1 MGAAGVGPPAVSAQ
15 PHSTQLA
22 SQGLSRDGGGFR
34 RRGAPAMWRR
44 VFRGDRCWA
53 GQGEPLEVWGHWK
66 QADPQ
71 VLGPLAECSSLLGAE
86 PLAGSSEKAAKSSNR
101 EHGSLQAQPDAVW
114 GSKRGHT
121 LPPSSKV
128 FVVGRP
134 DPAGHTPRAGTTL
147 GPGLETGA
155 GAVRLSPS
163 PGWRPHWALLWR
175 PQGSRAQ
182 GTRWA

>member
-1 MGAAGVGPPAVSAQ
+1 MGAAGVDPPAVSAQ
-15 PHSTQLA
+15 PHSSQLA

-44 VFRGDRCWA
+44 VFWGDRCWA
-53 GQGEPLEVWGHWK
+53 GQGEPLEAWGHWK

-71 VLGPLAECSSLLGAE
+71 VLGPLAEHSSLPGAE

-101 EHGSLQAQPDAVW
+101 DHGSLQAQPDAVW

-128 FVVGRP
+128 IVWDGSAGGKAE
-134 DPAGHTPRAGTTL
+134 PAGHTPRAGTTL
-147 GPGLETGA
+147 SPGLETGA
-155 GAVRLSPS
+155 GSVRLSPS
-163 PGWRPHWALLWR
+163 PGWRPHWALLW
-175 PQGSRAQ
+175 
-182 GTRWA
+182 